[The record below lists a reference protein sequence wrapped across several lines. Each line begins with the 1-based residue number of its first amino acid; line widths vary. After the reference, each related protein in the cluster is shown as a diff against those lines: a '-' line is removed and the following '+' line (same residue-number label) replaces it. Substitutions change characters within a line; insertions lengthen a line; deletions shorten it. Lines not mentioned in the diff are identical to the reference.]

1 MMAHISAS
9 RFPHRTD
16 FTGPG
21 PWPMAT
27 YYRTN
32 APLASKYNRDALN
45 HEVISQGDHGAASG
59 NPYPSS

>member
-9 RFPHRTD
+9 RFPHRRD

-27 YYRTN
+27 YYCTN

-45 HEVISQGDHGAASG
+45 HEVISQGDHGGASG